1 MDDHLLKLPRF
12 IGLSRRTSQVLS
24 QNVSLA
30 WHQGSIVPIGTG
42 GKGNA
47 LDGDVAHMFAGAVC
61 DLQLLRQAGAV
72 ALRHDIFWYKK

>member
-1 MDDHLLKLPRF
+1 MDDDLRKPPRF

-24 QNVSLA
+24 QNISLA

-47 LDGDVAHMFAGAVC
+47 LDGDVAHMQAGLLVLSSGLRLLGQTGAV
-61 DLQLLRQAGAV
+61 V
-72 ALRHDIFWYKK
+72 FRHDTFL

>member
-24 QNVSLA
+24 QNISLA

-47 LDGDVAHMFAGAVC
+47 LDGDVAHMQAGLLVLSSG
-61 DLQLLRQAGAV
+61 LQLLRQAGAV
-72 ALRHDIFWYKK
+72 ALRHDIF